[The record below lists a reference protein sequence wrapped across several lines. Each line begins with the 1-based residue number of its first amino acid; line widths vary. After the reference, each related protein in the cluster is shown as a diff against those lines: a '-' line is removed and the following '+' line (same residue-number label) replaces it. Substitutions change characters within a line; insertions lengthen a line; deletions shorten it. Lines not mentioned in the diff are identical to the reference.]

1 MANKYFSQKLRI
13 GIFLFK
19 KKNYSIYATSNIKWW
34 VWTYKTKNKKGKKII
49 CVLNYQKAFIF
60 SRPP

>member
-1 MANKYFSQKLRI
+1 MTNKSFSQKLHI

-34 VWTYKTKNKKGKKII
+34 VWTYKTINTRGKQIM